1 MIDIPPQLET
11 AIIETAKMQ
20 GISPTEFLTKAVQAQ
35 IDQPFDYDLKRM
47 QERVKGYETAD
58 LALQN
63 GLLLPTGKNP
73 QALLAWLDVNIPK
86 HLAKQ
91 AVVCE

>member
-35 IDQPFDYDLKRM
+35 IDQPFDYDFKRM

-73 QALLAWLDVNIPK
+73 QELLAWLDVNIPK